1 MSGGRTRNTTYRKSI
16 GRPEL
21 RKKLKNIE
29 WGSEYAST
37 KLLSDELRMPH
48 DILRR
53 YSNIYELYDDILA

>member
-1 MSGGRTRNTTYRKSI
+1 MVKS
-16 GRPEL
+16 L
-21 RKKLKNIE
+21 RKFTIILQTANQLAARSSEKTNE

-37 KLLSDELRMPH
+37 KLLSGELRMPH

>member
-1 MSGGRTRNTTYRKSI
+1 MTPNILQTANQLAARSSEKI
-16 GRPEL
+16 
-21 RKKLKNIE
+21 KNIE

-37 KLLSDELRMPH
+37 NKLLSDELRMPH

>member
-1 MSGGRTRNTTYRKSI
+1 MKIILQFNYYKPQINWPPGAQ
-16 GRPEL
+16 
-21 RKKLKNIE
+21 KKIKNIE

-53 YSNIYELYDDILA
+53 YSNIYDDILA